1 MKRLFLSQ
9 GLSLC
14 LGLALCLGLS
24 NTSKAQ
30 DTTSQHVDK
39 YQTQTDIDKQVR
51 EALVKAEAE
60 VKKANEAFAVR
71 KEEIKREV
79 AMAMEQ
85 YNKAV
90 ELEQTQK
97 EAQVK
102 VIKEIQEQMR
112 LNVEALRKANDE
124 ACKAMKNIDME
135 SIHRQVQQAMDSVQ
149 KVIDS
154 KGPQ

>member
-1 MKRLFLSQ
+1 MKRLFLSLR
-9 GLSLC
+9 LSLC

-24 NTSKAQ
+24 NTTKAQ

-39 YQTQTDIDKQVR
+39 YQTQADIDKQVR

-79 AMAMEQ
+79 AMATEQ

-90 ELEQTQK
+90 ELEKT
-97 EAQVK
+97 
-102 VIKEIQEQMR
+102 QMR